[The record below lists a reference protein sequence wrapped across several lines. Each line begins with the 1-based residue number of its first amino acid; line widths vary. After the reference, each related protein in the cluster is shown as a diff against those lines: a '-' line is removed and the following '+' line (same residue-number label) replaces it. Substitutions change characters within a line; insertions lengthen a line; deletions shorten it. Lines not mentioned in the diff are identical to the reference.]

1 MRKELSSSMV
11 ELPQA
16 KYQTWR
22 IHGRGR
28 KHHLQ
33 PGRTDNDIKNYWNTR
48 LKKKLM
54 AKQRK
59 EQAACRASLLE
70 QELKREGDSF
80 LVNQALNQVPYWE
93 GQQLAMP
100 IMHLNHDAY
109 LGNQDQF
116 TRLLTKIGGQ
126 LHDDPQLISSG
137 MDYQYSMQDHFYVD
151 SPHALASS
159 SASMNSTNTNSTEWP
174 PTEYDVNG
182 VSLNIHQRQA
192 NQANIPT
199 ELVQLDVYL
208 SNLLSFEGTE
218 SYTGIDIGK
227 SSTMSTS
234 VGSTSWADMSSLVNT
249 PESNFDICGTWC
261 LNLRFIVILLICH
274 DLSVARL
281 FTGSFLLYS
290 I

>member
-1 MRKELSSSMV
+1 MLISLFCYAIYRWSIIAAQL
-11 ELPQA
+11 
-16 KYQTWR
+16 
-22 IHGRGR
+22 
-28 KHHLQ
+28 

-126 LHDDPQLISSG
+126 LHDDPQLISSS

-151 SPHALASS
+151 SPHPLASS

-174 PTEYDVNG
+174 PTEYNVNG

-192 NQANIPT
+192 NQAHIPT
-199 ELVQLDVYL
+199 ELLQLDMYL

-218 SYTGIDIGK
+218 SYAGIDVGK

-249 PESNFDICGTWC
+249 PESNFDIYQKGMPQK
-261 LNLRFIVILLICH
+261 V
-274 DLSVARL
+274 VQ
-281 FTGSFLLYS
+281 
-290 I
+290 